1 MVEMGRITNL
11 SDVAGGEEL
20 SQLELLHHADKSG
33 FSSSG
38 FFLSSFFP
46 PHTRV
51 EKKLLHDLN
60 HFEVKMKIHIQI
72 FEALNRYCFTL
83 FNFHVH
89 FMRI

>member
-1 MVEMGRITNL
+1 MVEMERITNL

-46 PHTRV
+46 HSSQEHSTRA
-51 EKKLLHDLN
+51 KKN
-60 HFEVKMKIHIQI
+60 S
-72 FEALNRYCFTL
+72 
-83 FNFHVH
+83 
-89 FMRI
+89 FMI